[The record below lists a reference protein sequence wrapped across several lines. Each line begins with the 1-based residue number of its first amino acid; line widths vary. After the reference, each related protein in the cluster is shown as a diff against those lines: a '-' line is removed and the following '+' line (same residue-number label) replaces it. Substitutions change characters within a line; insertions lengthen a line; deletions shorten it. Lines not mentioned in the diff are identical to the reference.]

1 MEYNSIISDNR
12 KQGHSPGDTAKE
24 PKKRLRQTIALA
36 IAFLILY
43 SGILLYI
50 EQRQY
55 NNIVMKDSV
64 YKTELV
70 RRRKYHRGTLRRQRH
85 GGPCP

>member
-1 MEYNSIISDNR
+1 M
-12 KQGHSPGDTAKE
+12 KE

-36 IAFLILY
+36 IIFLILY

-50 EQRQY
+50 EERQY
-55 NNIVMKDSV
+55 NDIVMKDSA

-70 RRRKYHRGTLRRQRH
+70 RSMIEGYEKTAHEDSDEYAIRR
-85 GGPCP
+85 